1 MDYIPHILPL
11 TLEEVEAEIDRRC
24 YEEWAYGRL
33 FKGPDRWDLVE
44 ARKVRLA
51 EAAAAKAKD

>member
-44 ARKVRLA
+44 TRKVRLA
-51 EAAAAKAKD
+51 EAATAAAKD